1 MRNFG
6 EKVVKYRKLI
16 LIIALVLM
24 IPSAI
29 GMRETRVNY
38 DMLVYL
44 PDDMDTVKG
53 QDILMDEFGKGA
65 ISTIIVEGM
74 TDREVADLKADIA
87 KVDHVDSVVW
97 YDSVMDLSVPKE
109 MLPDK
114 LYDSFNSGDA
124 TMLAVFF
131 DTTTSADETM
141 DAVKRIRRLANEE
154 CFVTGL
160 SALVTDLK
168 DLCEQEEPIYVGLAV
183 ACAVG
188 AMMVFMDSWFIPFIF
203 LASIGMA
210 ILLNMGTNYF
220 LGEISYITKAM
231 AAVLQLAVTM
241 DYSIFLWH
249 SYEEQTM
256 KTDDHKEA
264 MAVAINKTLT
274 SVIGSSVTT
283 IAGFIVLCFMSYTLG
298 ADIGIVM
305 AKGVLLGVI
314 GCVTTLPALILLFDK
329 FIHKTIHK
337 TLLPKM
343 DKISRVITKRWP
355 VFIAIF
361 ALVLIPSVFG
371 YIKTNDEVYYDMSS
385 ALPKDISGVQAQEKM
400 SGDFGMESV
409 YMALVDSDMS
419 QKDMK
424 SMMSEMEDVDGVN
437 EVLGLSSV
445 VGRSVP
451 EEVLPDSV
459 SGLLRSDEHE
469 LLLITSS
476 YHTASDEINSQ
487 IDQVLAIVK
496 KYDESAM
503 LVGEAPATED
513 LIEITNH
520 DFNVVTAVSIIF
532 VFIIIALVFKSFSLP
547 ILLTA
552 VIECAI
558 CINLAIPHY
567 TGQSLPFIAPIVI
580 STIQLGS
587 TVDYAILL
595 TTRYRDERIS
605 GVGKYDSI
613 RIALSTSM
621 QSVIVSAA
629 SFFAATFGVA
639 LYSNID
645 IVSSMCMLMA
655 RGALISMAAVIFVL
669 PCLMMVFDR
678 PVCATTAKMR
688 GIHKKEKAA
697 RLSGQSSN
705 QSNNQ
710 NSNQN
715 SNQSNNQNNDQ
726 SSDQNNSRSNGA
738 GAAEGGRI

>member
-1 MRNFG
+1 MKFVGFFSHDLFGLAFQYDLAEGIIVVIAGIFALTKPERSPEALAVVVGMIALVDGIFKVQTSLDAMKFGMRYWWVILLVAALTASFGMMLLFGHAERETAIEETGLALIVTGLQNLWMVLYTVRLFRGDKKIEIRGTDPVEGGKRRQMRNFG

-283 IAGFIVLCFMSYTLG
+283 IAGFIALCFMSYTLG

-371 YIKTNDEVYYDMSS
+371 YIKTNDE
-385 ALPKDISGVQAQEKM
+385 
-400 SGDFGMESV
+400 
-409 YMALVDSDMS
+409 
-419 QKDMK
+419 
-424 SMMSEMEDVDGVN
+424 
-437 EVLGLSSV
+437 
-445 VGRSVP
+445 
-451 EEVLPDSV
+451 
-459 SGLLRSDEHE
+459 
-469 LLLITSS
+469 
-476 YHTASDEINSQ
+476 
-487 IDQVLAIVK
+487 
-496 KYDESAM
+496 
-503 LVGEAPATED
+503 
-513 LIEITNH
+513 
-520 DFNVVTAVSIIF
+520 
-532 VFIIIALVFKSFSLP
+532 
-547 ILLTA
+547 
-552 VIECAI
+552 
-558 CINLAIPHY
+558 
-567 TGQSLPFIAPIVI
+567 
-580 STIQLGS
+580 ST
-587 TVDYAILL
+587 
-595 TTRYRDERIS
+595 TT
-605 GVGKYDSI
+605 
-613 RIALSTSM
+613 
-621 QSVIVSAA
+621 
-629 SFFAATFGVA
+629 
-639 LYSNID
+639 
-645 IVSSMCMLMA
+645 
-655 RGALISMAAVIFVL
+655 
-669 PCLMMVFDR
+669 
-678 PVCATTAKMR
+678 
-688 GIHKKEKAA
+688 
-697 RLSGQSSN
+697 
-705 QSNNQ
+705 
-710 NSNQN
+710 
-715 SNQSNNQNNDQ
+715 
-726 SSDQNNSRSNGA
+726 
-738 GAAEGGRI
+738 

>member
-1 MRNFG
+1 MHSFG
-6 EKVVKYRKLI
+6 EKVVKHRKLI
-16 LIIALVLM
+16 LMIALVLM
-24 IPSAI
+24 IPSVI
-29 GMRETRVNY
+29 GMSATRINY

-87 KVDHVDSVVW
+87 KVEHVDSVVW

-109 MLPDK
+109 MLPDEI
-114 LYDSFNSGDA
+114 YDSFNSGDA

-141 DAVKRIRRLANEE
+141 DAVKRIRRLADKE
-154 CFVTGL
+154 CFVTGM
-160 SALVTDLK
+160 SAVVTDLK
-168 DLCEQEEPIYVGLAV
+168 DLCEKEEPIYVGLAV

-188 AMMVFMDSWFIPFIF
+188 AMMLFMDSWFIPFVF

-210 ILLNMGTNYF
+210 ILLNMGTNFF
-220 LGEISYITKAM
+220 LGEISYITKAI

-256 KTDDHKEA
+256 KTDDHEQA
-264 MAVAINKTLT
+264 MAAAINKTMT
-274 SVIGSSVTT
+274 SVIGSSITT
-283 IAGFIVLCFMSYTLG
+283 VAGFIALCFMSYTLG

-305 AKGVLLGVI
+305 AKGVLFGVL

-329 FIHKTIHK
+329 FIHKTMHR

-343 DKISRVITKRWP
+343 DKAARVITKRWP

-361 ALVLIPSVFG
+361 ALVLIPSIMG

-385 ALPKDISGVQAQEKM
+385 ALPEDIESVQAQEKM
-400 SGDFGMESV
+400 SEDFGVESI
-409 YMALVDSDMS
+409 YMTLVDSDLS
-419 QKDMK
+419 TKEMK
-424 SMMSEMEDVDGVN
+424 SMMSELDDVDGVTN
-437 EVLGLSSV
+437 VVGLSSI

-451 EEVLPDSV
+451 EEVIPDSL
-459 SGLLRSDEHE
+459 SGLLKSDEHQ
-469 LLLITSS
+469 LILITSE
-476 YHTASDEINSQ
+476 YYTASDAVNE
-487 IDQVLAIVK
+487 QVDAVTDIIK
-496 KYDESAM
+496 KYDENAM
-503 LVGEAPATED
+503 LVGEAPATKD
-513 LIEITNH
+513 LIEITNR
-520 DFNVVTAVSIIF
+520 DFNVVTIVSIVF
-532 VFIIIALVFKSFSLP
+532 VFVIIALVFKSFSLP

-558 CINLAIPHY
+558 SINLGIPHY
-567 TGQSLPFIAPIVI
+567 AGQRLPFIAPIVI

-587 TVDYAILL
+587 TVDYAILM

-605 GVGKYDSI
+605 GVDKYDSI
-613 RIALSTSM
+613 RTALSTSM
-621 QSVIVSAA
+621 PSVIVSAV

-678 PVCATTAKMR
+678 PICATTAKMR

-697 RLSGQSSN
+697 RLSGKENRPAAGGKDS
-705 QSNNQ
+705 
-710 NSNQN
+710 
-715 SNQSNNQNNDQ
+715 
-726 SSDQNNSRSNGA
+726 GA
-738 GAAEGGRI
+738 EAAEGGRI